1 MINFIVV
8 DDVRK
13 FLEIILDVITKVMMK
28 NSFVYKTHSFNEYDD
43 NFMKMMKSDL
53 PNKIYIMDIETRES
67 SGIDIA
73 RKIRKFDMDSIIIF
87 VTVHNEAGMVLLQDD
102 LMFLT
107 FLCKFDDFE
116 NKLFNSINKAL
127 DFTNHKFSI
136 KFNDRGTIYNIP
148 INDILYVTKE
158 SNSRKS
164 IIKTSYT
171 EYKVNLTLQ
180 EIISMCKNH
189 LIQTHRSCFV
199 NMDRVRVIDKHL
211 NIIEFDN
218 GDTID
223 LLSSNYKK
231 GLVVNG

>member
-1 MINFIVV
+1 MI
-8 DDVRK
+8 
-13 FLEIILDVITKVMMK
+13 LLII
-28 NSFVYKTHSFNEYDD
+28 N
-43 NFMKMMKSDL
+43 
-53 PNKIYIMDIETRES
+53 
-67 SGIDIA
+67 
-73 RKIRKFDMDSIIIF
+73 
-87 VTVHNEAGMVLLQDD
+87 
-102 LMFLT
+102 
-107 FLCKFDDFE
+107 
-116 NKLFNSINKAL
+116 
-127 DFTNHKFSI
+127 
-136 KFNDRGTIYNIP
+136 FNDRGTIYNIP

-180 EIISMCKNH
+180 EIISMCKSH